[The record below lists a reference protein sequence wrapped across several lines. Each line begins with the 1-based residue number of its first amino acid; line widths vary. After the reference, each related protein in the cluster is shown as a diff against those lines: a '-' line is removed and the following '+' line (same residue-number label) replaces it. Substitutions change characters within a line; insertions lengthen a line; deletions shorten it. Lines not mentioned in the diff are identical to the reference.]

1 MPLTIHYYHIQIL
14 EKKKLKMALIF
25 PSKWVT
31 LFLYFLFFQVLAGD
45 ECANHDEETASSP
58 DTNQSLKTSTCLP
71 ATPPGSTD
79 LHQPLQ
85 NNKPPQKYLYQ
96 PTNISNSLLKPAP
109 AAPLAFS
116 HHRYT
121 SHTSSIFP
129 TAPSAFSHNHYTS
142 LTSSIF

>member
-14 EKKKLKMALIF
+14 EKKNLKWLSF
-25 PSKWVT
+25 
-31 LFLYFLFFQVLAGD
+31 FLANEWHYSYISFFFQVLAGD

-85 NNKPPQKYLYQ
+85 NNKLPPQICTSRLTFPIAFWNQ
-96 PTNISNSLLKPAP
+96 LHNNSRSTINILTPSLHFPHQLHLSHSTISLLTQS
-109 AAPLAFS
+109 LYFS
-116 HHRYT
+116 H
-121 SHTSSIFP
+121 
-129 TAPSAFSHNHYTS
+129 
-142 LTSSIF
+142 

>member
-1 MPLTIHYYHIQIL
+1 MSAFNDTLLSYSNL
-14 EKKKLKMALIF
+14 GKKKLKMALIF

-85 NNKPPQKYLYQ
+85 NNKLPPQICTSRLTFPIAFWNQ
-96 PTNISNSLLKPAP
+96 LHNNSRSTINILTPSLHFPHQLHLSHSTISLLTQS
-109 AAPLAFS
+109 LYFS
-116 HHRYT
+116 H
-121 SHTSSIFP
+121 
-129 TAPSAFSHNHYTS
+129 
-142 LTSSIF
+142 